1 MAVFHGLLARFAL
14 LLLLTA
20 VCGVSSAALP
30 PPPPPRETIAA
41 DEDLMKASP
50 LTVAQCRAGCLH
62 KLVPR
67 DVEATECEKKS
78 DCWKCWKYCE
88 VLQMDSRNMKSICEH
103 NCDVGCQEACS
114 FHDWHGSSQPSPV
127 VEARGE
133 RALTIE
139 SGTLRWPRPAQPLS
153 PSSPRL
159 VYVIM
164 RRREPGTRRTWS
176 QLGQTPGYKAR
187 LPKTTVAATVRVL
200 AVSAEGLVT
209 IYSPAPEAAPAPATA
224 VQQIPST
231 AAAAS
236 VKTAATPLSAASP
249 SAAPLHDLR
258 DADIIIKSLGR
269 DQILGIRLPLTARSA
284 PQEESLRLMGDDP
297 SGSSEVWNLRE
308 VSMIHQKVLVIAE
321 VAWDAR
327 QVHRP
332 AYLVTWEIVG
342 GGLKGNL
349 FTDTTCVTL
358 SLWPDTA
365 YLIQVSL
372 LGGADDSV
380 KMSTSPTLLLD
391 TRSAV
396 HSTPAAVFEVTTA
409 ARPAGPAAANTAAPS
424 ETVAT
429 DEVADATFRDYTT
442 DSDTAPEDTTA
453 AITTFTASATV
464 ITVPGRWGS
473 SADADD
479 DDETVAA
486 VAGMEDVTAEL
497 SAPVVVA
504 AGLGHTQWQLLT
516 AVGAS
521 VALFLLLALVL
532 AYRRTGGR
540 GSPAL
545 HKVIQHDDAECPPL
559 LDYAPRS
566 LDFAKYLGRCRRSHQ
581 LLDEEAVTS
590 HREPR
595 VTRIRH

>member
-1 MAVFHGLLARFAL
+1 MTVSRGLLARAAVALSPVL
-14 LLLLTA
+14 LLLLLFRGTTA
-20 VCGVSSAALP
+20 AAVQDLVF
-30 PPPPPRETIAA
+30 A

-88 VLQMDSRNMKSICEH
+88 VLQTEGKNMKNICEH

-114 FHDWHGSSQPSPV
+114 FHDWHGGSQPSPV

-133 RALTIE
+133 RALTID
-139 SGTLRWPRPAQPLS
+139 SGTLRWPRPADLLS
-153 PSSPRL
+153 SSSQRL

-164 RRREPGTRRTWS
+164 RRRDPGTRRTWS

-187 LPKTTVAATVRVL
+187 LPKTTAPWTVRVL

-209 IYSPAPEAAPAPATA
+209 IFSPAPATA
-224 VQQIPST
+224 TSVLRVPVESVAAR
-231 AAAAS
+231 AAA
-236 VKTAATPLSAASP
+236 SAASP
-249 SAAPLHDLR
+249 QLDLTATPPPTLSSPTAAAVLHDLR
-258 DADIIIKSLGR
+258 DADIIIRSLGR
-269 DQILGIRLPLTARSA
+269 DQILGIRLPLAARSA
-284 PQEESLRLMGDDP
+284 PQEESLRLMGDDDP
-297 SGSSEVWNLRE
+297 SDTSEVWNLRE

-332 AYLVTWEIVG
+332 AYLVTWEIDG

-372 LGGADDSV
+372 LGGADESV

-396 HSTPAAVFEVTTA
+396 HSTAAAVEVTTA
-409 ARPAGPAAANTAAPS
+409 A
-424 ETVAT
+424 
-429 DEVADATFRDYTT
+429 
-442 DSDTAPEDTTA
+442 
-453 AITTFTASATV
+453 
-464 ITVPGRWGS
+464 
-473 SADADD
+473 
-479 DDETVAA
+479 AA
-486 VAGMEDVTAEL
+486 VAAEAAEMAASDRWSDDSGSDEDEDAAAVVAAAGVDTVAVMAGEEDVTAEL
-497 SAPVVVA
+497 SAPVAVA
-504 AGLGHTQWQLLT
+504 AGLGHAEWQLLAAAGAGV
-516 AVGAS
+516 AV
-521 VALFLLLALVL
+521 FLLLALVL
-532 AYRRTGGR
+532 AYRSTGGA
-540 GSPAL
+540 SPAL
-545 HKVIQHDDAECPPL
+545 HKVVRHDDAECPPL
-559 LDYAPRS
+559 LDYAPRP
-566 LDFAKYLGRCRRSHQ
+566 LDFSKYLGRCRRSHQ
-581 LLDEEAVTS
+581 LLDEDAASQQEQPTVT
-590 HREPR
+590 H
-595 VTRIRH
+595 VRH

>member
-1 MAVFHGLLARFAL
+1 MTVSRGLLARAAVALSPVL
-14 LLLLTA
+14 LLLLLFRGTTA
-20 VCGVSSAALP
+20 AAVQDLVY
-30 PPPPPRETIAA
+30 A

-88 VLQMDSRNMKSICEH
+88 VLQTEGKNMKNICEH

-114 FHDWHGSSQPSPV
+114 FHDWHGGSQHSPV

-139 SGTLRWPRPAQPLS
+139 SGTLRWPRPADLLS
-153 PSSPRL
+153 PSAQRL

-164 RRREPGTRRTWS
+164 RRRDPGTRRTWS

-187 LPKTTVAATVRVL
+187 LPKTTAPWTVRVL

-209 IYSPAPEAAPAPATA
+209 IFSPAPVTATSVPRVPVESVAAR
-224 VQQIPST
+224 
-231 AAAAS
+231 AAA
-236 VKTAATPLSAASP
+236 SAASP
-249 SAAPLHDLR
+249 QLELAATPPPTLSSPTAAAVLHDLR
-258 DADIIIKSLGR
+258 DADIIIRSLGR
-269 DQILGIRLPLTARSA
+269 DQILGIRLPLAARSA
-284 PQEESLRLMGDDP
+284 PQEESLRLMGDDDP
-297 SGSSEVWNLRE
+297 SDTTEMWNLRE

-332 AYLVTWEIVG
+332 AYLVTWEIDG

-372 LGGADDSV
+372 LGGADESV

-396 HSTPAAVFEVTTA
+396 HSTAAAVEVTTA
-409 ARPAGPAAANTAAPS
+409 VAAA
-424 ETVAT
+424 
-429 DEVADATFRDYTT
+429 
-442 DSDTAPEDTTA
+442 
-453 AITTFTASATV
+453 
-464 ITVPGRWGS
+464 
-473 SADADD
+473 
-479 DDETVAA
+479 AA
-486 VAGMEDVTAEL
+486 VAEMAASDRWSDDGANEDEDEDAAAVVAAAGVDTVAVVAGEEDVTAEL
-497 SAPVVVA
+497 SAPVAVA
-504 AGLGHTQWQLLT
+504 AGLGHAEWQLLAAAGAGV
-516 AVGAS
+516 AV
-521 VALFLLLALVL
+521 FMLLALVL
-532 AYRRTGGR
+532 AYRSTGGA
-540 GSPAL
+540 SPSL
-545 HKVIQHDDAECPPL
+545 HKVVRHDDAECPPL
-559 LDYAPRS
+559 LDYAPRP
-566 LDFAKYLGRCRRSHQ
+566 LDFSKYLGRCRRSHQ
-581 LLDEEAVTS
+581 LLDEDAASQQEQPSVT
-590 HREPR
+590 H
-595 VTRIRH
+595 VRH

>member
-1 MAVFHGLLARFAL
+1 MTVSRGLLARAAVALSPVL
-14 LLLLTA
+14 LLLLLFRGTTA
-20 VCGVSSAALP
+20 AAVQDLVY
-30 PPPPPRETIAA
+30 A

-88 VLQMDSRNMKSICEH
+88 VLQTEGKNMKNICEH

-114 FHDWHGSSQPSPV
+114 FHDWHGGSQPSPV

-133 RALTIE
+133 RALTID
-139 SGTLRWPRPAQPLS
+139 SGTLRWPRPADLLS
-153 PSSPRL
+153 PSAQRL

-164 RRREPGTRRTWS
+164 RRRDPGTRRTWS

-187 LPKTTVAATVRVL
+187 LPKTTAPWTVRVL

-209 IYSPAPEAAPAPATA
+209 IFSPAPVTATSVLRVPVESVAAR
-224 VQQIPST
+224 
-231 AAAAS
+231 AAA
-236 VKTAATPLSAASP
+236 SAASP
-249 SAAPLHDLR
+249 QLELAATPPPTLSSPTAAAVLHDLR
-258 DADIIIKSLGR
+258 DADIIIRSLGR
-269 DQILGIRLPLTARSA
+269 DQILGIRLPLAARSA
-284 PQEESLRLMGDDP
+284 PQEESLRLMGDDDP
-297 SGSSEVWNLRE
+297 SDTTEMWNLRE

-332 AYLVTWEIVG
+332 AYLVTWEIDG

-372 LGGADDSV
+372 LGGADESV

-396 HSTPAAVFEVTTA
+396 HSTAAAVEVTTA
-409 ARPAGPAAANTAAPS
+409 AA
-424 ETVAT
+424 
-429 DEVADATFRDYTT
+429 
-442 DSDTAPEDTTA
+442 
-453 AITTFTASATV
+453 
-464 ITVPGRWGS
+464 
-473 SADADD
+473 
-479 DDETVAA
+479 AA
-486 VAGMEDVTAEL
+486 VAEMAASDRWSDDGANEDEDEDAAAVVAAAGVDTVAVVTGEEDVTAEL
-497 SAPVVVA
+497 SAPVAVA
-504 AGLGHTQWQLLT
+504 AGLGHAEWQLLAAAGAGV
-516 AVGAS
+516 AV
-521 VALFLLLALVL
+521 FMLLALVL
-532 AYRRTGGR
+532 AYRSTGGA
-540 GSPAL
+540 SPAL
-545 HKVIQHDDAECPPL
+545 HKVVRHDDAECPPL
-559 LDYAPRS
+559 LDYAPRP
-566 LDFAKYLGRCRRSHQ
+566 LDFSKYLGRCRRSHQ
-581 LLDEEAVTS
+581 LLDEDAASQQEQPTVT
-590 HREPR
+590 H
-595 VTRIRH
+595 VRH

>member
-1 MAVFHGLLARFAL
+1 MTVSRGLLARAAVALSPVL
-14 LLLLTA
+14 LLLLLFRGTTA
-20 VCGVSSAALP
+20 AAVQDLVY
-30 PPPPPRETIAA
+30 A

-88 VLQMDSRNMKSICEH
+88 VLQTEGKNMKNICEH

-114 FHDWHGSSQPSPV
+114 FHDWHGGSQPSPV

-133 RALTIE
+133 RALTID
-139 SGTLRWPRPAQPLS
+139 SGTLRWPRPADLLS
-153 PSSPRL
+153 PSAQRL

-164 RRREPGTRRTWS
+164 RRRDPGTRRTWS

-187 LPKTTVAATVRVL
+187 LPKTTAPWTVRVL

-209 IYSPAPEAAPAPATA
+209 IFSPAPATA
-224 VQQIPST
+224 TSVLRVPVESVAAR
-231 AAAAS
+231 AAA
-236 VKTAATPLSAASP
+236 SAASP
-249 SAAPLHDLR
+249 QLELAATPPPTLSSPTAAAVLHDLR
-258 DADIIIKSLGR
+258 DADIIIRSLGR
-269 DQILGIRLPLTARSA
+269 DQILGIRLPLAARSA
-284 PQEESLRLMGDDP
+284 PQEESLRLMGDDDP
-297 SGSSEVWNLRE
+297 SDTTEMWNLRE

-332 AYLVTWEIVG
+332 AYLVTWEIDG

-372 LGGADDSV
+372 LGGADESV

-396 HSTPAAVFEVTTA
+396 HSTAAAVEVTTA
-409 ARPAGPAAANTAAPS
+409 AA
-424 ETVAT
+424 
-429 DEVADATFRDYTT
+429 
-442 DSDTAPEDTTA
+442 
-453 AITTFTASATV
+453 
-464 ITVPGRWGS
+464 
-473 SADADD
+473 
-479 DDETVAA
+479 AA
-486 VAGMEDVTAEL
+486 VAEMAASDRWSDDGANEDEDEDAAAAVAAAGVDTVAVVAGEEDVTAEL
-497 SAPVVVA
+497 SAPVAVA
-504 AGLGHTQWQLLT
+504 AGLGHAEWQLLAAAGAGV
-516 AVGAS
+516 AV
-521 VALFLLLALVL
+521 FMLLALVL
-532 AYRRTGGR
+532 AYRSTGGA
-540 GSPAL
+540 SPAL
-545 HKVIQHDDAECPPL
+545 HKVVRHDDAECPPL
-559 LDYAPRS
+559 LDYAPRP
-566 LDFAKYLGRCRRSHQ
+566 LDFSKYLGRCRRSHQ
-581 LLDEEAVTS
+581 LLDEDAASQQEQSTVT
-590 HREPR
+590 H
-595 VTRIRH
+595 VRH

>member
-1 MAVFHGLLARFAL
+1 MTVSCGLLARAAVALSPVLLIL
-14 LLLLTA
+14 LLFRGTTA
-20 VCGVSSAALP
+20 AAVQDLVF
-30 PPPPPRETIAA
+30 A

-88 VLQMDSRNMKSICEH
+88 VLQTEGKNMKNICEH

-114 FHDWHGSSQPSPV
+114 FHDWHGGSQHSPV

-139 SGTLRWPRPAQPLS
+139 SGTLRWPRPSDLLS
-153 PSSPRL
+153 PSAQRL

-164 RRREPGTRRTWS
+164 RRRDPGTRRSWS

-187 LPKTTVAATVRVL
+187 LPKTTAPWTVRVL

-209 IYSPAPEAAPAPATA
+209 IFSPAPVTATSVLRVPVESVAARGAAADASSPQELAATQPPTLSSPAATA
-224 VQQIPST
+224 V
-231 AAAAS
+231 
-236 VKTAATPLSAASP
+236 
-249 SAAPLHDLR
+249 LHDLR
-258 DADIIIKSLGR
+258 DADIIIRSLGR
-269 DQILGIRLPLTARSA
+269 DQILGIRLPLAAKSA
-284 PQEESLRLMGDDP
+284 PQEESLRLMGDDNP
-297 SGSSEVWNLRE
+297 SDSSEVWNLRE

-332 AYLVTWEIVG
+332 AYLVTWEIDG

-372 LGGADDSV
+372 LGGADESV

-396 HSTPAAVFEVTTA
+396 HSTAVAVEVTTA
-409 ARPAGPAAANTAAPS
+409 VT
-424 ETVAT
+424 
-429 DEVADATFRDYTT
+429 
-442 DSDTAPEDTTA
+442 
-453 AITTFTASATV
+453 
-464 ITVPGRWGS
+464 
-473 SADADD
+473 
-479 DDETVAA
+479 AA
-486 VAGMEDVTAEL
+486 VAAAAAEVPASDRWSDNGGSDEDEGEDEDAAAEAEAMAAAGVLDTVSAAAAEEDVTAEL
-497 SAPVVVA
+497 SAPVAVA
-504 AGLGHTQWQLLT
+504 AGLGHAEWQLLAAAGAGV
-516 AVGAS
+516 AV
-521 VALFLLLALVL
+521 FMLLALVL
-532 AYRRTGGR
+532 AYRSTGGA
-540 GSPAL
+540 SPAL
-545 HKVIQHDDAECPPL
+545 HKVVRHEDAECPPL
-559 LDYAPRS
+559 LDYAPRP

-581 LLDEEAVTS
+581 LLDEDATPQQEQQTITHV
-590 HREPR
+590 
-595 VTRIRH
+595 RH

>member
-1 MAVFHGLLARFAL
+1 MTVSCGLLARAAVALSPVL
-14 LLLLTA
+14 LLLLLFHGTTA
-20 VCGVSSAALP
+20 AAVQDLVF
-30 PPPPPRETIAA
+30 A

-62 KLVPR
+62 KLLPR
-67 DVEATECEKKS
+67 DIEATECENKS

-88 VLQMDSRNMKSICEH
+88 VLQTEGKNLKNICEH

-114 FHDWHGSSQPSPV
+114 FHDWHGGSQPSPV

-139 SGTLRWPRPAQPLS
+139 SGTLRWPRPADLLS
-153 PSSPRL
+153 PSAQRL

-164 RRREPGTRRTWS
+164 RRRDPGTRRSWS
-176 QLGQTPGYKAR
+176 QLGQTSGYKAR
-187 LPKTTVAATVRVL
+187 LPKTTAPWTVRVL

-209 IYSPAPEAAPAPATA
+209 IFSPAPVTATSGQRVPLESVAARGA
-224 VQQIPST
+224 

-236 VKTAATPLSAASP
+236 SLEELAATQPPALSSSTATAV
-249 SAAPLHDLR
+249 LHDLR
-258 DADIIIKSLGR
+258 DADIIIRSLGR
-269 DQILGIRLPLTARSA
+269 DQILGIRLPLAAKSA
-284 PQEESLRLMGDDP
+284 PQEESLRLMGDDSP
-297 SGSSEVWNLRE
+297 SDSSEVWNLRE

-332 AYLVTWEIVG
+332 AYLVTWEIDG

-372 LGGADDSV
+372 LGGADESV

-396 HSTPAAVFEVTTA
+396 HSTAAAAKVTTA
-409 ARPAGPAAANTAAPS
+409 AAAAA
-424 ETVAT
+424 
-429 DEVADATFRDYTT
+429 EVAA
-442 DSDTAPEDTTA
+442 SDRWSDGGGSEEDE
-453 AITTFTASATV
+453 
-464 ITVPGRWGS
+464 
-473 SADADD
+473 D
-479 DDETVAA
+479 DDEDAITAAAAAAGAKTVSA
-486 VAGMEDVTAEL
+486 VAREEDVTAEL
-497 SAPVVVA
+497 SAPVAVA
-504 AGLGHTQWQLLT
+504 AGLGHAEWQLL
-516 AVGAS
+516 AVAGAG
-521 VALFLLLALVL
+521 VAVLLLLALVL
-532 AYRRTGGR
+532 AYRSTGGA
-540 GSPAL
+540 SPAL
-545 HKVIQHDDAECPPL
+545 HKVVRHEDAECPPL
-559 LDYAPRS
+559 LDYAPRP

-581 LLDEEAVTS
+581 LLDEDATPQQEQPIITHV
-590 HREPR
+590 
-595 VTRIRH
+595 RH

>member
-1 MAVFHGLLARFAL
+1 MTVSGGLLARAAVALSPVL
-14 LLLLTA
+14 LLLLLFRGTTA
-20 VCGVSSAALP
+20 AAVQDLVY
-30 PPPPPRETIAA
+30 A

-88 VLQMDSRNMKSICEH
+88 VLQTEGKNMKNICEH

-114 FHDWHGSSQPSPV
+114 FHDWHGGSQHSPV

-133 RALTIE
+133 RALTID
-139 SGTLRWPRPAQPLS
+139 SGTLRWPRPADLLS
-153 PSSPRL
+153 PSAQRL

-164 RRREPGTRRTWS
+164 RRRDPGTRRTWS

-187 LPKTTVAATVRVL
+187 LPKTTAPWTVRVL

-209 IYSPAPEAAPAPATA
+209 IFSPAPVTATSVLRVPVESVAAR
-224 VQQIPST
+224 
-231 AAAAS
+231 AAA
-236 VKTAATPLSAASP
+236 SAASP
-249 SAAPLHDLR
+249 QLELAATPPPTLSSPTAAAVLHDLR
-258 DADIIIKSLGR
+258 DADIIIRSLGR
-269 DQILGIRLPLTARSA
+269 DQILGIRLPLAARSA
-284 PQEESLRLMGDDP
+284 PQEESLRLMGDDDP
-297 SGSSEVWNLRE
+297 SDTTEMWNLRE

-332 AYLVTWEIVG
+332 AYLVTWEIDG

-372 LGGADDSV
+372 LGGADESV

-396 HSTPAAVFEVTTA
+396 HSTAAAVEVTTA
-409 ARPAGPAAANTAAPS
+409 A
-424 ETVAT
+424 
-429 DEVADATFRDYTT
+429 
-442 DSDTAPEDTTA
+442 
-453 AITTFTASATV
+453 
-464 ITVPGRWGS
+464 
-473 SADADD
+473 
-479 DDETVAA
+479 AA
-486 VAGMEDVTAEL
+486 VAEMAASDRWSDDGANEDEDEDAAAVVAAAGVDTVAVMAGEEDVTAEL
-497 SAPVVVA
+497 SAPVAVA
-504 AGLGHTQWQLLT
+504 AGLGHAEWQLLAAAGAGV
-516 AVGAS
+516 AV
-521 VALFLLLALVL
+521 FMLLALVL
-532 AYRRTGGR
+532 AYRSNGGA
-540 GSPAL
+540 SPAL
-545 HKVIQHDDAECPPL
+545 HKVVRHDDAECPPL
-559 LDYAPRS
+559 LDYAPRP
-566 LDFAKYLGRCRRSHQ
+566 LDFSKYLGRCRRSHQ
-581 LLDEEAVTS
+581 LLDEDAASQQEQPTVT
-590 HREPR
+590 H
-595 VTRIRH
+595 VRH

>member
-1 MAVFHGLLARFAL
+1 MTVSCGLLARAAVALSPVL
-14 LLLLTA
+14 LLLLLFRGTTA
-20 VCGVSSAALP
+20 AAVQDLVF
-30 PPPPPRETIAA
+30 A

-88 VLQMDSRNMKSICEH
+88 VLQTEGKNMKNICEH

-114 FHDWHGSSQPSPV
+114 FHDWHGGSQHSPV

-139 SGTLRWPRPAQPLS
+139 SGTLRWPRPSDLLS
-153 PSSPRL
+153 PSAQRL

-164 RRREPGTRRTWS
+164 RRRDPGTRRSWS

-187 LPKTTVAATVRVL
+187 LPKTTAPWTVRVL

-209 IYSPAPEAAPAPATA
+209 IFSPAPVTATSVLRVPVESVAARGAAADASSPQELAATQPPTLSSPAATA
-224 VQQIPST
+224 V
-231 AAAAS
+231 
-236 VKTAATPLSAASP
+236 
-249 SAAPLHDLR
+249 LHDLR
-258 DADIIIKSLGR
+258 DADIIIRSLGR
-269 DQILGIRLPLTARSA
+269 DQILGIRLPLAAKSA
-284 PQEESLRLMGDDP
+284 PQEESLRLMGDDNP
-297 SGSSEVWNLRE
+297 SDSSEVWNLRE

-332 AYLVTWEIVG
+332 AYLVTWEIDG

-372 LGGADDSV
+372 LGGADESV

-396 HSTPAAVFEVTTA
+396 HSTAVAVEVTTA
-409 ARPAGPAAANTAAPS
+409 VT
-424 ETVAT
+424 
-429 DEVADATFRDYTT
+429 
-442 DSDTAPEDTTA
+442 
-453 AITTFTASATV
+453 
-464 ITVPGRWGS
+464 
-473 SADADD
+473 
-479 DDETVAA
+479 AA
-486 VAGMEDVTAEL
+486 VAAAAAEVPASDRWSDNGGSDEDEGEDEDAAAEAEAMAAAGVLDTVSAAAAEEDVTAEL
-497 SAPVVVA
+497 SAPVAVA
-504 AGLGHTQWQLLT
+504 AGLGHAEWQLLAAAGAGV
-516 AVGAS
+516 AV
-521 VALFLLLALVL
+521 FMLLALVL
-532 AYRRTGGR
+532 AYRSTGGA
-540 GSPAL
+540 SPAL
-545 HKVIQHDDAECPPL
+545 HKVVRHEDAECPPL
-559 LDYAPRS
+559 LDYAPRP
-566 LDFAKYLGRCRRSHQ
+566 LDFAKYLGKSINFDNDGRRCN
-581 LLDEEAVTS
+581 TI
-590 HREPR
+590 
-595 VTRIRH
+595 T